1 MSGVFLILLFPITVL
16 AQSDA
21 VAIICLHH
29 TILCGLLFESQSN
42 TLPKNE
48 VRETIYI
55 YIPNDRISIINHTLP
70 STIRQ

>member
-21 VAIICLHH
+21 VAIICFITQFCVASIREPKQH
-29 TILCGLLFESQSN
+29 I
-42 TLPKNE
+42 PKNE

-70 STIRQ
+70 STIR